1 MLSIPKTHYTEC
13 SVYRILIRPKS
24 RYAEDSL
31 HRNYFFQN
39 GFGIVTIRCNGIRCS
54 EYLKQN
60 LIYTDIL
67 IHWYTLIYN
76 DINWDKLRSQIRI
89 IWWVWTIS
97 ELLLWTRKWTASNF
111 LVIFRDGSSPYF
123 LPCLKF
129 SSNDFFSDFFSD
141 LFETTTT
148 PPPIGVRV
156 WVNGPFLLRE
166 SEKMRDCVMR
176 EISFLRAGLREKPFI
191 VIVVAWKRKKVC
203 MIAQNWKKMIS
214 LHDLHARE

>member
-97 ELLLWTRKWTASNF
+97 ELLLWIRKWTASNF

-148 PPPIGVRV
+148 PTP
-156 WVNGPFLLRE
+156 
-166 SEKMRDCVMR
+166 
-176 EISFLRAGLREKPFI
+176 
-191 VIVVAWKRKKVC
+191 
-203 MIAQNWKKMIS
+203 Q
-214 LHDLHARE
+214 

>member
-1 MLSIPKTHYTEC
+1 MLSIPNAQYTEN
-13 SVYRILIRPKS
+13 SLYRMVSIPNS
-24 RYAEDSL
+24 HYAEIRL
-31 HRNYFFQN
+31 CRRLITPKLFFQN

-97 ELLLWTRKWTASNF
+97 ELLLWIRKWTASNF

-148 PPPIGVRV
+148 PP
-156 WVNGPFLLRE
+156 
-166 SEKMRDCVMR
+166 
-176 EISFLRAGLREKPFI
+176 
-191 VIVVAWKRKKVC
+191 
-203 MIAQNWKKMIS
+203 Q
-214 LHDLHARE
+214 

>member
-97 ELLLWTRKWTASNF
+97 ELLLWIRKWTASNF

-141 LFETTTT
+141 LFETTT
-148 PPPIGVRV
+148 PPPPNRCSCLSE
-156 WVNGPFLLRE
+156 WPFFITW
-166 SEKMRDCVMR
+166 KWKNARDAWNIFFTR
-176 EISFLRAGLREKPFI
+176 GI
-191 VIVVAWKRKKVC
+191 AWKALYCDRGCVKTEKKCAWLRKTG
-203 MIAQNWKKMIS
+203 KKW
-214 LHDLHARE
+214 

>member
-1 MLSIPKTHYTEC
+1 MGVRYTEC

-24 RYAEDSL
+24 HYAEDSL

-97 ELLLWTRKWTASNF
+97 ELLLWIRKWTASNF

-166 SEKMRDCVMR
+166 SEKCERCVKYLFYARDCVK
-176 EISFLRAGLREKPFI
+176 SPLLWSWLRENGKKC
-191 VIVVAWKRKKVC
+191 AWLRKTG
-203 MIAQNWKKMIS
+203 KKMIS

>member
-97 ELLLWTRKWTASNF
+97 ELLLWTRKWTREERHWAFKYDIPSRPIE
-111 LVIFRDGSSPYF
+111 LLHYVSPKSLPLKESWQSSYY
-123 LPCLKF
+123 
-129 SSNDFFSDFFSD
+129 
-141 LFETTTT
+141 
-148 PPPIGVRV
+148 
-156 WVNGPFLLRE
+156 
-166 SEKMRDCVMR
+166 MRWR
-176 EISFLRAGLREKPFI
+176 
-191 VIVVAWKRKKVC
+191 
-203 MIAQNWKKMIS
+203 
-214 LHDLHARE
+214 